1 MIEIILTFALI
12 VAIVWIIEMDQLI
25 KYYKAKIK
33 TLQTIPQDS
42 DTTFFEN
49 LRTTSNTGRIPF
61 EIPDHTVD
69 VPAYRCNIC
78 GNDMWRS
85 RDCHHWPG
93 ITYVIEEDGDKRR
106 EIKCAPIIENA
117 EEMNH
122 Q

>member
-1 MIEIILTFALI
+1 MFEIILTFALI

-42 DTTFFEN
+42 DTTPFED
-49 LRTTSNTGRIPF
+49 LGITSNTGRVPF
-61 EIPDHTVD
+61 EIPDYTVD

-78 GNDMWRS
+78 GGDLWRS
-85 RDCHHWPG
+85 RECRHWPG
-93 ITYVIEEDGDKRR
+93 VTYVVEEEGSDERR

-117 EEMNH
+117 EEENT
-122 Q
+122 